1 MKQFNYVGP
10 ASEIVE
16 LTATQVEGRRFYK
29 TPDDKW
35 YPSVTTVTS
44 HISAPTIKAWEE
56 RVGWEKAEKIRR
68 TSSLRGSKY
77 HGIVESYLKG
87 DLQKVEKSEGLP
99 AYLFGFA
106 RKDLDRI
113 DNIHCIE
120 APLYSLRLGIAG
132 RVDCIAEFDN
142 ALAIID
148 FKTTTRLK
156 NDAMLEKYFVQE
168 AAYAYMY
175 YEMTGIEVDK
185 LVTLSVSEKGDIQV
199 VEKYDKIPY
208 MDTLIEWIQEYRY
221 YVEGMK

>member
-99 AYLFGFA
+99 AYLFGV
-106 RKDLDRI
+106 
-113 DNIHCIE
+113 C
-120 APLYSLRLGIAG
+120 S
-132 RVDCIAEFDN
+132 
-142 ALAIID
+142 
-148 FKTTTRLK
+148 
-156 NDAMLEKYFVQE
+156 
-168 AAYAYMY
+168 
-175 YEMTGIEVDK
+175 
-185 LVTLSVSEKGDIQV
+185 
-199 VEKYDKIPY
+199 
-208 MDTLIEWIQEYRY
+208 
-221 YVEGMK
+221 